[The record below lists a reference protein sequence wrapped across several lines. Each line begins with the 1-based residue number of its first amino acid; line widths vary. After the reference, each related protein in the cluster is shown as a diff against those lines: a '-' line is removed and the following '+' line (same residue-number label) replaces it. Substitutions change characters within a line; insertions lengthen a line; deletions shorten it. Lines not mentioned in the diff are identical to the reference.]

1 MKDITIHTSDIT
13 LDKLLK
19 WAGITETGGQVKL
32 LLDDQLIYLND
43 KLVTEKRKKVHLGD
57 IIEIKGIGVW
67 KIISEE

>member
-1 MKDITIHTSDIT
+1 MKNITIHTNDIT

-32 LLDDQLIYLND
+32 LLDDKLIYLND
-43 KLVTEKRKKVHLGD
+43 RLVTEKRKKIHLGD